1 MQLLDAPRFVFHEFK
16 VIFNKVSPHRKAP
29 QGTEDPGN
37 APLFDSGLSSIGNW
51 ILDLVVI
58 AMIALVAGA
67 VLKWAYLTIFNK

>member
-29 QGTEDPGN
+29 QRTEDPGD

-58 AMIALVAGA
+58 AMIAVVAGA
-67 VLKWAYLTIFNK
+67 VLKWVYLAIFHK